1 MEDVLMENKL
11 SIVDRFRNAISAFQA
26 KGLEDRPEFGRS
38 AISSFADT
46 WRFKWGRNRHRDKV
60 DYRGEV
66 GPLDESSLVMAVVN
80 WTGTQLP
87 EAPPVVQK
95 PTGKENALEPDW
107 GNSVA
112 DLIRRPNP
120 FFTWG
125 NYCLPIS
132 LSWWIDGNVYLRKVR
147 SITSEVVE
155 LWYLPHF
162 MIEPRWP
169 NDDRSPEVPTTGKN
183 RATNEFLSH
192 YAYTVPGKPPE
203 LINASDVIHIRRG
216 VNLNDPRRGIG
227 AFDSV
232 IREIYGD
239 NAVAAFSA
247 TVMRNMGWARYTVSP
262 KEKDGPA
269 LSDMQALAMKEQFT
283 NAISGENAGGV
294 LINTI
299 PVEVREMGLNP
310 NDIDLSKL
318 RMIPESRIAAVTGIP
333 AAMLQFMVGLENG
346 TSFAAYRE
354 ARQQG
359 YESVIIPIQSDI
371 AEQLTWQL
379 LPDLDTTPG
388 AKLIFDTSV
397 VRVLQEDRDALYRRA
412 TEALRA
418 GGISRNQF
426 NASLGKPAVDTEE
439 IFYVPIS
446 ASPMTQERIEQQA
459 QVQEEP
465 DPLDATVLSDAEKM
479 QLAKLAD
486 MEQMFERLENE
497 MKGFVTK

>member
-1 MEDVLMENKL
+1 MENKL
-11 SIVDRFRNAISAFQA
+11 SLIDRVRSFFQY
-26 KGLEDRPEFGRS
+26 KGLEDRPEFGQS
-38 AISSFADT
+38 ISSYLDSWRWPT
-46 WRFKWGRNRHRDKV
+46 WGWGKRREKI

-66 GPLDESSLVMAVVN
+66 GSLDESSLVMAVVN

-87 EAPPVVQK
+87 EAPPIVQK

-107 GNSVA
+107 GNPVA

-132 LSWWIDGNVYLRKVR
+132 LSWWVDGNIYLRKVR
-147 SITSEVVE
+147 GIGGQVVE
-155 LWYLPHF
+155 FWYLPHF
-162 MIEPRWP
+162 MVEPRWP
-169 NDDRSPEVPTTGKN
+169 NDGRTPQVPTTGKDK
-183 RATNEFLSH
+183 ATNNFLSH
-192 YAYTVPGKPPE
+192 YQYNVQGKAPE
-203 LINASDVIHIRRG
+203 LINASEMVHIRRG
-216 VNLNDPRRGIG
+216 VNLNDPHRGIG

-247 TVMRNMGWARYTVSP
+247 TVMKNMGWARYMVSP
-262 KEKDGPA
+262 KEKDSA
-269 LSDMQALAMKEQFT
+269 SLSPTQALAMKEQFMKS
-283 NAISGENAGGV
+283 ISGENVGSV

-299 PVEVREMGLNP
+299 PVDVEEMGLNP
-310 NDIDLSKL
+310 TDIDLSKL
-318 RMIPESRIAAVTGIP
+318 RMIPESRVAAVTGIP

-379 LPDLDTTPG
+379 LPDLDDTPG

-439 IFYVPIS
+439 IYYIPLG
-446 ASPMTQERIEQQA
+446 AKPMTQERLEQEA
-459 QVQEEP
+459 QIQEEP
-465 DPLDATVLSDAEKM
+465 DPLDADVIGDVEKM
-479 QLAKLAD
+479 QIARLMD
-486 MEQMFERLENE
+486 MERLFAGLEQQ
-497 MKGFVTK
+497 MKGFEIPK